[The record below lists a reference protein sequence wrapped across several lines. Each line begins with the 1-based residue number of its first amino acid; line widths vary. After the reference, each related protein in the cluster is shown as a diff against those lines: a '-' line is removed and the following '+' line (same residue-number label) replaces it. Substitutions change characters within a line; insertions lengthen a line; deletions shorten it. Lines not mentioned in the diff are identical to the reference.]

1 MQRISLQMFPE
12 HFLSYLSEF
21 KMLLKI
27 QRLALE
33 TIKCNNFLFELHQH
47 EVNIFVNI
55 FFKITYL

>member
-1 MQRISLQMFPE
+1 MFPE
-12 HFLSYLSEF
+12 LGKKYLSEF

-33 TIKCNNFLFELHQH
+33 TIKCYNFLFELHQH